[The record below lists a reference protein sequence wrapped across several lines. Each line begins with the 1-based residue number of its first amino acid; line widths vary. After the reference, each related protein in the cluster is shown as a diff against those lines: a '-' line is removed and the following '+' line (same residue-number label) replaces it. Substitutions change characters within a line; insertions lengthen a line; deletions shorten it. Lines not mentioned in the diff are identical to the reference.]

1 MSAEKVCAIP
11 VSRKK
16 HRQLQYVRGVR
27 RGVAEFR
34 NEVSE
39 SRGLA
44 KQLAGLP
51 RPKAGYRSLRRLCG
65 VLV

>member
-44 KQLAGLP
+44 KRLAGLP
-51 RPKAGYRSLRRLCG
+51 LPKAGLP
-65 VLV
+65 